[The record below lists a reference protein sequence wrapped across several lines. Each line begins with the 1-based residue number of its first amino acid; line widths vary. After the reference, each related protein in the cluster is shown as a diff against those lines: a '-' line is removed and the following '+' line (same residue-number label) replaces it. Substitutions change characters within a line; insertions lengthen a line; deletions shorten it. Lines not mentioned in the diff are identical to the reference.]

1 MAAATVGRKTPAR
14 PFRVIDV
21 KWPQAART
29 RWAATQ
35 MLDVL
40 GLSAAEQA
48 MYEAIVTRAA
58 TTLDDALTLRAELG
72 LDAATDIPALLHGLV
87 ARGLLTVDPQRQEYA
102 ATPPAEA
109 LERLLVD
116 RVRDLTAARLAVLE
130 LEAQHRRAGAG
141 PPEHAPAP
149 AVEIVHGADEVR
161 RRFFQLQNEAPPG
174 EVRGTE
180 RPPYLAVPDD
190 PNDTVRDLLETDL
203 TYRIIYDPR
212 ALDLAIRPYHEVLD
226 VSDGRR
232 VRMGSVPTKL
242 VLTDQPAALL
252 PLDPDVERQPA
263 AMVVRHPT
271 LLALLSLVFEL
282 YWQRSIPL
290 NVRPDS
296 GESER
301 ALLPFLVAGLTD
313 AEIAAKLGW
322 SHRTV
327 RRRIKEL
334 MTSLG
339 ATTRF
344 SAGYEAV
351 RRGWL
356 EDNDGSRGGG

>member
-1 MAAATVGRKTPAR
+1 
-14 PFRVIDV
+14 
-21 KWPQAART
+21 
-29 RWAATQ
+29 

-40 GLSAAEQA
+40 GLSAGEQA
-48 MYEAIVTRAA
+48 LYEAIVARPA
-58 TTLDDALTLRAELG
+58 TTLTEASDLRSELG
-72 LDAATDIPALLHGLV
+72 LDDTTDIAAMLEGLV
-87 ARGLLTVDPQRQEYA
+87 TRGLLTVDAQRQEYA

-116 RVRDLTAARLAVLE
+116 RVRALTAARLAILD
-130 LEAQHRRAGAG
+130 LEAKHRRTG
-141 PPEHAPAP
+141 PPAHASAP
-149 AVEIVHGADEVR
+149 AVEIVHGAAEVR
-161 RRFFQLQNEAPPG
+161 RRFFQLQKEATH
-174 EVRGTE
+174 EIRGTE

-190 PNDTVRDLLETDL
+190 PHDTVRDLLQTGL

-212 ALDLAIRPYHEVLD
+212 ALDLSIRPYTEVLD

-232 VRMGSVPTKL
+232 VRMGAVPTKL

-252 PLDPDVERQPA
+252 PLDPDITGRPA
-263 AMVVRHPT
+263 AMVVLHPT

-282 YWQRSIPL
+282 YWKRSIPL
-290 NVRPDS
+290 NVRPDC

-301 ALLPFLVAGLTD
+301 TLLPFLVAGLTD
-313 AEIAAKLGW
+313 AEIAAKLDW

-327 RRRIKEL
+327 RRRIKDL
-334 MTSLG
+334 MASLG

-344 SAGYEAV
+344 RAGYEAV

-356 EDNDGSRGGG
+356 GGNDEDSDG